1 MKVISDKRLFWF
13 LKEGS
18 EFDLSNEDHLNMYV
32 QQNISKGKTSDIRKL
47 FKIIPLNVFIGAF
60 NRIKNY
66 LPKEVKH
73 FWEEWLADINT
84 PTKKNT

>member
-18 EFDLSNEDHLNMYV
+18 EFDLSNEEHLNTYI
-32 QQNISKGKTSDIRKL
+32 QQNLSKGKTSDIREL
-47 FKIIPLNVFIGAF
+47 FKIIPLNVFIETF

-66 LPKEVKH
+66 LPKEVRY

-84 PTKKNT
+84 PAKKDT